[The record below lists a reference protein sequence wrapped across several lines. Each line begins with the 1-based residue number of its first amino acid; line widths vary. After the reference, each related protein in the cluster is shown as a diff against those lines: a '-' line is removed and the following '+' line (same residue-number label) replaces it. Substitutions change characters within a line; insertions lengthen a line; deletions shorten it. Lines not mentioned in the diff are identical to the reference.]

1 MCHSATV
8 RRALRGLTLVLGVV
22 WAASAQTAAWRR
34 VGGSAMELMLA
45 SPATGPVDRVWFAPD
60 GSRLFART
68 HSGRVF
74 ETIDYE
80 VWVPSAAVDYPEA
93 PAPEFQRIL

>member
-1 MCHSATV
+1 
-8 RRALRGLTLVLGVV
+8 
-22 WAASAQTAAWRR
+22 
-34 VGGSAMELMLA
+34 MLA

-60 GSRLFART
+60 GSRVFART

-80 VWVPSAAVDYPEA
+80 VWVPSAAVD
-93 PAPEFQRIL
+93 